1 MSIAL
6 IVLLLLLQLLLLIP
20 IQPHATVELILPDP
34 VTQGITIM
42 AGNSCHINQRLLLII
57 QL

>member
-1 MSIAL
+1 
-6 IVLLLLLQLLLLIP
+6 
-20 IQPHATVELILPDP
+20 VELILPDP